1 MKFIFLLI
9 PFFLFARINPFI
21 PVLSPGEGNFTTPS
35 FFKKVEVRLPND
47 ARILKKVIFVY
58 ETLESD
64 IKQKEVKINKNID
77 FHYPV
82 AISQKKEKFQIKAIH
97 FPVCDIYIKNYKI
110 FIKTKNTLIRD
121 FFLAEPFR
129 LVLDFKSKSVNFL
142 TIAKILRNSFV
153 KKIVLG
159 AHRGFYRIVIY
170 FDAKYAY
177 KIKKDI
183 KGILIELK

>member
-9 PFFLFARINPFI
+9 PFILFARINPFE
-21 PVLSPGEGNFTTPS
+21 PVLTPSEENFTKPS
-35 FFKKVEVRLPND
+35 FFQKVKVKLPSD

-77 FHYPV
+77 FHYPFI
-82 AISQKKEKFQIKAIH
+82 ISQQKEKFNTKILK
-97 FPVCDIYIKNYKI
+97 FPVCRIYIQKYKI
-110 FIKTKNTLIRD
+110 FIQTKDELLRD
-121 FFLAEPFR
+121 FFLAKPFR
-129 LVLDFKSKSVNFL
+129 LVLDFKRNNVNFL
-142 TIAKILRNSFV
+142 TLSRIVKNSFV

-159 AHRGFYRIVIY
+159 AHNGFYRVVIY

-177 KIKKDI
+177 KLKKSK
-183 KGILIELK
+183 KGILIEFR